1 MCKTPLTSILCP
13 KYDYCYC
20 PNVCALFRGAAN
32 AGQWRMPCFD
42 ALRGGKKGADFIAS
56 RPSPQGL
63 VQDHRT
69 EGLVLDMVKR
79 PTPSGGSSRTLKAAK
94 ALGPWTQAMMDV
106 IRSAL

>member
-1 MCKTPLTSILCP
+1 MVTVQTC
-13 KYDYCYC
+13 
-20 PNVCALFRGAAN
+20 VLFFGGAAN

-79 PTPSGGSSRTLKAAK
+79 PTPSGGSSRTLKAAS
-94 ALGPWTQAMMDV
+94 LGAMD
-106 IRSAL
+106 SSNDGCD